1 MELLK
6 NIKNEE
12 LEPGEIKNLI
22 QVLFSEVQDLKKEK
36 IGLKL
41 LTVKETT
48 EILRIKRSTLYNMVG
63 NREIPFVKI
72 SGKILFD
79 FYDLKKYIEGS
90 KIKSYKK

>member
-1 MELLK
+1 MELIN

-22 QVLFSEVQDLKKEK
+22 RTLFSEVQDLKKEK

-41 LTVKETT
+41 LTVKEAT

-63 NREIPFVKI
+63 NREIPFIKLN
-72 SGKILFD
+72 GKILFD
-79 FYDLKKYIEGS
+79 FYDLKKYIERI

>member
-1 MELLK
+1 MELI
-6 NIKNEE
+6 NNTKNEE

-22 QVLFSEVQDLKKEK
+22 RVLFSEVQDLKKEK